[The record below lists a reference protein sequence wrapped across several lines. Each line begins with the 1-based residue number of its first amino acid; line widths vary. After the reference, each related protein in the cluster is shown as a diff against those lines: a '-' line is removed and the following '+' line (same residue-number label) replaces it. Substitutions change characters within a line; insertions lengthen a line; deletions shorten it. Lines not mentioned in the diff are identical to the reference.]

1 MGWGNTSNHF
11 LLVPKGIFIIRVIE
25 VLVPLA
31 KNVSIFVR
39 NMRIFVRNMHIFLK
53 DVGGVPTYILRWKE
67 CLKSL
72 LEGPQRN
79 I

>member
-1 MGWGNTSNHF
+1 MGWENSSNHF
-11 LLVPKGIFIIRVIE
+11 LLVPKGIFIIRVTE

-39 NMRIFVRNMHIFLK
+39 NMRIFLK
-53 DVGGVPTYILRWKE
+53 DVGGVPKYILRWEE